1 MPREEPSTSTSVP
14 GLGGVVAISRSS
26 TETPAAPNGG
36 GGGGGGGP
44 GGPANPGREKKPK
57 VKTLPQQAQSKV
69 KEVHSKV
76 GDLRT
81 ILAKINM
88 VATDEM

>member
-36 GGGGGGGP
+36 GGGGP
-44 GGPANPGREKKPK
+44 GGPANNGKDKRPK